1 LIYYPTARGHHS
13 PPARASE
20 SRRHPTTALL
30 AGEAPVNAPLPN
42 SLTNGCNR
50 NEKDIAKNSEI
61 VSPVHTGQNRSSLQ
75 REVDGGDFFS
85 HGSTQW
91 GYWYVCD
98 GSKVTSEHGFAQANP
113 WSCPAR
119 RGEEE
124 LELGAP
130 ELGGGGSWCAAK
142 KHEWRGR
149 RCSRLWGEL
158 GARPLVTEPEGGGRR
173 VSAVRWRARSA
184 AMEAGVCTAQKFMR
198 IHGGNRDRGGGAPIY
213 SYRTQRWL
221 RNPEPTVKLLRKIWE
236 WEICELLGS
245 EEDGSYKWGPHIN
258 RISPL
263 HDCNVGSALSVRGRA
278 QLGQRDGN

>member
-1 LIYYPTARGHHS
+1 
-13 PPARASE
+13 
-20 SRRHPTTALL
+20 
-30 AGEAPVNAPLPN
+30 
-42 SLTNGCNR
+42 
-50 NEKDIAKNSEI
+50 
-61 VSPVHTGQNRSSLQ
+61 
-75 REVDGGDFFS
+75 
-85 HGSTQW
+85 
-91 GYWYVCD
+91 
-98 GSKVTSEHGFAQANP
+98 
-113 WSCPAR
+113 
-119 RGEEE
+119 
-124 LELGAP
+124 
-130 ELGGGGSWCAAK
+130 
-142 KHEWRGR
+142 
-149 RCSRLWGEL
+149 
-158 GARPLVTEPEGGGRR
+158 